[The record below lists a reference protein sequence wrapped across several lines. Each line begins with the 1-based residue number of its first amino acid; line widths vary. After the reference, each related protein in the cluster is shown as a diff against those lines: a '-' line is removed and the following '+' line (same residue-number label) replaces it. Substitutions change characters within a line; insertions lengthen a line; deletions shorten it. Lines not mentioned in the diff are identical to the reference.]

1 MTAFTP
7 DLRIEYLPP
16 GKVHTDPR
24 IVVTDWVDY
33 SISATRGVNQ
43 YIDSPYP
50 MSSSVSLLFDED
62 VIPNI
67 TLGSWIVISA
77 YNSTTLDYA
86 IVHSGYVTDISSSYR
101 FHGMDGYILE
111 WQYSLTSAISILQN
125 TTWYNPAQFTDTTM
139 DCVDYINS
147 YFGTTMWNEVNAET
161 QWNQYGPLTWDEV
174 DAFYVNNLPTIYV
187 PTDYYTQVL
196 TTGYRNVWDDYV
208 KLVYG
213 VYGFIYEDPDG
224 SIIMKGTSDDIFP
237 SFTVTQSMLNTDIRA
252 GYAVDQL
259 RNEVTM
265 VEWDDVSSTY
275 YEDASVAQYNE
286 RSGTLDTLLTNTTD
300 AATIAQRILAGLAY
314 PLLHTNSITLN
325 LLNPIFT
332 DAQRNYLLFEPL
344 GWIYEVEAPVAMGAT
359 LDYLSIG
366 CTYEITKDA
375 FLINLNLVP
384 LSQVKSTP
392 NWEQISYDYTW
403 DLYAIDFP
411 TQEWQDL

>member
-1 MTAFTP
+1 
-7 DLRIEYLPP
+7 
-16 GKVHTDPR
+16 
-24 IVVTDWVDY
+24 
-33 SISATRGVNQ
+33 
-43 YIDSPYP
+43 
-50 MSSSVSLLFDED
+50 
-62 VIPNI
+62 
-67 TLGSWIVISA
+67 
-77 YNSTTLDYA
+77 
-86 IVHSGYVTDISSSYR
+86 
-101 FHGMDGYILE
+101 
-111 WQYSLTSAISILQN
+111 
-125 TTWYNPAQFTDTTM
+125 
-139 DCVDYINS
+139 
-147 YFGTTMWNEVNAET
+147 
-161 QWNQYGPLTWDEV
+161 
-174 DAFYVNNLPTIYV
+174 
-187 PTDYYTQVL
+187 
-196 TTGYRNVWDDYV
+196 V

-213 VYGFIYEDPDG
+213 VYGFIYEESDG
-224 SIIMKGTSDDIFP
+224 SIVMKGTSDDIFP

-252 GYAVDQL
+252 GYAIDQL
-259 RNEVTM
+259 RNQVTM

-300 AATIAQRILAGLAY
+300 AATIAQTILAGLAY

-403 DLYAIDFP
+403 DLYDIDFP